1 MQESKS
7 SYASIEIPVQWGDME
22 AAQHVNNIVY
32 LRWMESARLPL
43 FTKLNAGK
51 MEFAE
56 IGPILA
62 WQDCKYI
69 FPVTYPDTVVV
80 QLDVTSLKDD
90 GIICTGKIYS
100 KRHNKLAA
108 ISNKTTM
115 AYDYRQMV
123 KSEIPDSWKKRIVD
137 FYGTDVLEK

>member
-7 SYASIEIPVQWGDME
+7 TYASIEIPVQWGDMD
-22 AAQHVNNIVY
+22 AAQHVNNTVY
-32 LRWMESARLPL
+32 LRWMESARLAL

-80 QLDVTSLKDD
+80 QLDVTTLKHDR
-90 GIICTGKIYS
+90 IICTGKIYS
-100 KRHNKLAA
+100 KRYNKLAA
-108 ISNKTTM
+108 ISSNSTM
-115 AYDYRQMV
+115 AYDYRSAK
-123 KSEIPDSWKKRIVD
+123 KSAIPNAWIKQIID
-137 FYGTDVLEK
+137 FYGAGILDH